1 MTQMTTDEG
10 QKDPQTYRI
19 IGAAIEVHRQLGHGF
34 LEAVYREGLAVELA
48 ERGIPFS
55 QELDLPVYYK
65 GKLLP
70 CSYRADFICFGEVIV
85 ELKALGELSGTE
97 EAQII
102 NYLKASGLSRGLL
115 LNFGTPRLQHK
126 RFVFSHLRSSASSA
140 DES

>member
-1 MTQMTTDEG
+1 MTQMSADEG

-19 IGAAIEVHRQLGHGF
+19 IGAATEVHRQLGHGF
-34 LEAVYREGLAVELA
+34 LEAVYREGLPLELA
-48 ERGIPFS
+48 ERGIPFAW
-55 QELDLPVYYK
+55 EVDIPVHYR

-70 CSYRADFICFGEVIV
+70 CSYRADFVCFGEVIV

-102 NYLKASGLSRGLL
+102 NYPKASGLSRGLL
-115 LNFGTPRLQHK
+115 LNFGTPRLQYR
-126 RFVFSHLRSSASSA
+126 RFVFSHLRASASSA